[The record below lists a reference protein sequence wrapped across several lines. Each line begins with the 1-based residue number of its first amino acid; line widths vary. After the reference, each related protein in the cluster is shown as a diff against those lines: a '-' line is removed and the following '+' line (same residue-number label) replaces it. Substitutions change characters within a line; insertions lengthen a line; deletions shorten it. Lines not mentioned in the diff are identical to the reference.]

1 MLYRGIWRPKQ
12 WIEYAR
18 GLSLF
23 MSHSA
28 YITIQ
33 TADSQIKDYLCNS
46 VCTAEAFEDPNNE
59 KKYARGWALFMSHSA
74 YITIQHPIVYETQ
87 VYDTV

>member
-1 MLYRGIWRPKQ
+1 
-12 WIEYAR
+12 
-18 GLSLF
+18 

-59 KKYARGWALFMSHSA
+59 KKYARG
-74 YITIQHPIVYETQ
+74 
-87 VYDTV
+87 